1 MKAAGL
7 IRPPPVAMAGI
18 EGVKTGRK
26 RSDGEA
32 CPMKIRPSCPPCCGI
47 PFKCL
52 GPSTRTPEDLFSLQ
66 AKFRAVRA
74 VRKGASRETDPSK
87 QHNRPFGGC

>member
-26 RSDGEA
+26 RSDGEELLNEEQVR
-32 CPMKIRPSCPPCCGI
+32 IIPC
-47 PFKCL
+47 FHRKEF
-52 GPSTRTPEDLFSLQ
+52 RKYLQ
-66 AKFRAVRA
+66 RDGF
-74 VRKGASRETDPSK
+74 
-87 QHNRPFGGC
+87 

>member
-47 PFKCL
+47 PFNFPCMPLKN
-52 GPSTRTPEDLFSLQ
+52 
-66 AKFRAVRA
+66 V
-74 VRKGASRETDPSK
+74 
-87 QHNRPFGGC
+87 